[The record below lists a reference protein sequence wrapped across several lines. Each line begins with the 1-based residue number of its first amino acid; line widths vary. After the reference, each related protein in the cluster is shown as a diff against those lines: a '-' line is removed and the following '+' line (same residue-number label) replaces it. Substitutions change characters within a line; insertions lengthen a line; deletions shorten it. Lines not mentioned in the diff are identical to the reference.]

1 MLALQHRDV
10 GRDYDWTF
18 MSMRHWGESSAGV
31 WTLVVTDMKVGA
43 VGQVTGVTLTLR
55 GTQP

>member
-1 MLALQHRDV
+1 
-10 GRDYDWTF
+10 